1 VEGFISEIDMSVKC
15 NLEIQELN
23 ITCMFVRHAPGV
35 TAVVNEVT
43 VT

>member
-1 VEGFISEIDMSVKC
+1 MEVFISEIDISVIC

-23 ITCMFVRHAPGV
+23 ITYMVDGHVLGI
-35 TAVVNEVT
+35 TTVVEVT